1 MSSDPRF
8 ARRSFLDA
16 WLLVRCYPGSVIR
29 HALRVSRLVFLS
41 AFVAGLVF
49 GLSAWLSLVGAVAVG
64 LAWSAWQWSQS
75 VGEKPPL
82 LVGLHVAS
90 PVTTE
95 RLVLRNARATDA
107 AAVGATID
115 RVVLE
120 AQGWSP
126 LMGRQWVQGTRRQG
140 SVLMPGFLVVCDR
153 DGGQVLGVVAISAI
167 DRQSGTAELGW
178 WMGPDARGRGLGT
191 EALAA
196 GIAVLHDQGIVR
208 VVVGTREENSAVRA
222 ALAKVGARLTETRL
236 HRLPDGSETPS
247 AWYVHVAD
255 SGAG

>member
-1 MSSDPRF
+1 VSSDARS

-16 WLLVRCYPGSVIR
+16 WLFVRFYPGSVFR

-41 AFVAGLVF
+41 AFVAGLAF
-49 GLSAWLSLVGAVAVG
+49 GLSPWLSLVGAVAVG

-75 VGEKPPL
+75 VGADPPPL
-82 LVGLHVAS
+82 ESLSVAS

-95 RLVLRNARATDA
+95 RLVLRNATATDA
-107 AAVGATID
+107 AAVGVTID
-115 RVVLE
+115 RVVLD

-126 LMGRQWVQGTRRQG
+126 PMGRQWVQVTRRQG
-140 SVLMPGFLVVCDR
+140 SVLIPGFLVACDR
-153 DGGQVLGVVAISAI
+153 EGGRVLGVVAVSAI

-196 GIAVLHDQGIVR
+196 GIAVLHDQGIAR
-208 VVVGTREENSAVRA
+208 VLVGTREENSAVRA

-247 AWYVHVAD
+247 AWYVHIAD